1 MRFASVADDFT
12 GGSDL
17 AGMLFER
24 GVRVVQT
31 FGVPDRT
38 PDADAV
44 VVSLKSRS
52 IDPEAAVD
60 LSLKALQTVIGATQV
75 YFKYCSTFDS
85 TERGNIGPVT
95 DALMRALGVDRT
107 IAVPSVPA
115 LGRTQYMGHLFV
127 HGVPLNETSMRT
139 HPLNPMTDSNLVRH
153 LRRQTSRRVGLMPW
167 GEPFECDAEIAL
179 VDVLEDGDLARIAEH
194 FHDHPFLTGG
204 SGLPVFLP
212 LPKSG
217 TRAVALRNGR
227 SLILSGSCSAQ
238 TLRQLEQLTRLRND
252 VPKIKLDLD
261 AIERIIEEA
270 RANDTV
276 CIYSS
281 AEPEARMAAPPEE
294 IEQAF
299 GEIARRLDRKNI
311 VVAGGETS
319 GAVVTALGV
328 RSAEV
333 TGVIDPGVPEL
344 WTGARRLV
352 LKSGNFG
359 SDDFFSKAL

>member
-1 MRFASVADDFT
+1 VRFASVADDFT

-17 AGMLFER
+17 AGTLFER

-31 FGVPDRT
+31 FGPPDRT

-60 LSLKALQTVIGATQV
+60 LSLKALQTVIGAKQV

-153 LRRQTSRRVGLMPW
+153 LQRQTSRRVGLMPW
-167 GEPFECDAEIAL
+167 GKPFECDAEIAL

-204 SGLPVFLP
+204 SGLPAFLP
-212 LPKSG
+212 LPRSDR
-217 TRAVALRNGR
+217 RAAAQRNGP

-238 TLRQLEQLTRLRND
+238 TLRQLERLTG

-261 AIERIIEEA
+261 AIERIVAEA
-270 RANDTV
+270 RAHDSV

-281 AEPEARMAAPPEE
+281 AEPKARMAAPPEE
-294 IEQAF
+294 IERAF
-299 GEIARRLDRKNI
+299 GEIARRLDRKNV

-328 RSAEV
+328 RDAEV